1 MKIKQSL
8 LYASKLKNSRYG
20 QHLDHN
26 EIIENL
32 MSELLISDI
41 IDNRVDMCSGG
52 ERKRIAIACELTA
65 QKRPNMLCIDEPTSG
80 LDSCAAINIIQCLKA
95 LSNIHDMTIIVSI
108 HQPNNELFHMF
119 DNIYVLAKGGV
130 CVFADRP
137 KHLKQTLINNDIK
150 CDENQIPIEVLLE
163 IASEESIEMVG
174 TVLALQ
180 LVSNLSFVKPAYEC
194 IVIMIYGFNR
204 CSDSEISTKGEYI
217 NDREI

>member
-1 MKIKQSL
+1 M
-8 LYASKLKNSRYG
+8 RFG

-65 QKRPNMLCIDEPTSG
+65 QKRPHILCIDEPTSG
-80 LDSCAAINIIQCLKA
+80 LDSCAAIN
-95 LSNIHDMTIIVSI
+95 
-108 HQPNNELFHMF
+108 PNNELFHMF
-119 DNIYVLAKGGV
+119 DYIYVLAKGGV

-137 KHLKQTLINNDIK
+137 QHLKQTLINNDIK

-163 IASEESIEMVG
+163 IASE
-174 TVLALQ
+174 
-180 LVSNLSFVKPAYEC
+180 
-194 IVIMIYGFNR
+194 VI
-204 CSDSEISTKGEYI
+204 
-217 NDREI
+217 